1 MKKSIFYFAFAALIL
16 TYSCQDDDIGV
27 PVVPTPVVSQQDLLS
42 QNTWKVSSV
51 IANGSDI
58 WGTFLVSDCYKDNE
72 YFFRKDNRLV
82 IYDQTSKCDMADPDS
97 VVNNYELI
105 TGKNKIYMDVS
116 LAGAFN
122 IKDTTDIIVLNET
135 TLTVDAEYSGIPA
148 KLTFTKKP

>member
-1 MKKSIFYFAFAALIL
+1 MKKSIFYFAFAALIF
-16 TYSCQDDDIGV
+16 TYSCKDDDIGT
-27 PVVPTPVVSQQDLLS
+27 PVVPPPVVSQQELLS

-72 YFFRKDNRLV
+72 YFFRKDNRLA
-82 IYDQTSKCDMADPDS
+82 IYDKTSKCDMADPDS
-97 VVNNYELI
+97 VVNKYELI
-105 TGKNKIYMDVS
+105 TGKNKIYLDVS
-116 LAGAFN
+116 LASAFN

>member
-16 TYSCQDDDIGV
+16 TYSCKDDDIGT

-51 IANGSDI
+51 IANGIDI
-58 WGTFLVSDCYKDNE
+58 WGTSFVSGCYKDNE
-72 YFFRKDNRLV
+72 CFFRRDNRLA
-82 IYDQTSKCDMADPDS
+82 IYDKDNKCAAADPDS
-97 VVNNYELI
+97 VINNYELI
-105 TGKNKIYMDVS
+105 AGKNKIYMDVS
-116 LAGAFN
+116 LTGSFN

-135 TLTVDAEYSGIPA
+135 TLTVDTEYSGIPA

>member
-16 TYSCQDDDIGV
+16 SYSCEDDIGT

-51 IANGSDI
+51 IANGGNI
-58 WGTFLVSDCYKDNE
+58 WGTPFVSDCYKDNE
-72 YFFRKDNRLV
+72 YFFRRDNRLV
-82 IYDQTSKCDMADPDS
+82 IYDKISKCDMADPDS
-97 VVNNYELI
+97 VVNKYELI
-105 TGKNKIYMDVS
+105 TGKNKIYMEVS
-116 LAGAFN
+116 LAGILN

>member
-1 MKKSIFYFAFAALIL
+1 
-16 TYSCQDDDIGV
+16 V
-27 PVVPTPVVSQQDLLS
+27 
-42 QNTWKVSSV
+42 
-51 IANGSDI
+51 
-58 WGTFLVSDCYKDNE
+58 
-72 YFFRKDNRLV
+72 
-82 IYDQTSKCDMADPDS
+82 ADPDS

-122 IKDTTDIIVLNET
+122 IKDTTDIIVLNQT